1 MQNLKKVETDHRGA
15 GDTKPMKP
23 QITIDRTR
31 TPDGKELVLYE
42 RDGVFTI
49 RVDGLELMSSR
60 SHGSEE
66 EMAELVLGRL
76 MTRDPRVLVGGLGM
90 GYTLRAVLDRV
101 SRSSRVTV
109 VELLPEIVNWNREHL
124 DHLVGSPLDD
134 ARVEL
139 VVEDVS
145 QVMAAHPDTFDAIL
159 LDVDNGPA
167 ALTDCRNARLYS
179 ADGLAAIRRSLRRN
193 GILGV
198 WSAGPDHDYERAL
211 HRAGYRFRVET
222 VRARR
227 GTKGPKH
234 TIFIAKSR
242 SA

>member
-1 MQNLKKVETDHRGA
+1 
-15 GDTKPMKP
+15 MKP
-23 QITIDRTR
+23 QITIDRAI

-42 RDGVFTI
+42 RDRVFTI

-60 SHGSEE
+60 AHGSEE
-66 EMAELVLGRL
+66 SMADLVLGQ
-76 MTRDPRVLVGGLGM
+76 METRHPRVLVGGLGM

-109 VELLPEIVNWNREHL
+109 AELLPEIVSWNREHL
-124 DHLVGSPLDD
+124 AVLSGSPLDD

-139 VVEDVS
+139 AVEDVS
-145 QVMAAHPDTFDAIL
+145 QVMASRPDTFDAIL

-167 ALTDCRNARLYS
+167 ALTDHRNARLYV
-179 ADGLAAIRRSLRRN
+179 AEGLAAIKRSLRRN
-193 GILGV
+193 GVLGV
-198 WSAGPDHDYERAL
+198 WSASPDRAYERAL
-211 HRAGYRFRVET
+211 QRAGYRFRVET

-234 TIFIAKSR
+234 TIFIAEP
-242 SA
+242 

>member
-1 MQNLKKVETDHRGA
+1 
-15 GDTKPMKP
+15 MKP
-23 QITIDRTR
+23 QVTIEKAT

-60 SHGSEE
+60 AHGSEE

-76 MTRDPRVLVGGLGM
+76 MTRDPLVLVGGLGM

-109 VELLPEIVNWNREHL
+109 AELLPEIVNWNRKHL

-145 QVMAAHPDTFDAIL
+145 QVMAAHPDTFNAIL

-167 ALTDCRNARLYS
+167 ALTDPRNARLYL
-179 ADGLAAIRRSLRRN
+179 ADGLATIKNSLRRG

-198 WSAGPDHDYERAL
+198 WSASPDRQYERAL
-211 HRAGYRFRVET
+211 RRAGYRFDTHT

-227 GTKGPKH
+227 GAKGPKH
-234 TIFIAKSR
+234 TIFVAKT
-242 SA
+242 